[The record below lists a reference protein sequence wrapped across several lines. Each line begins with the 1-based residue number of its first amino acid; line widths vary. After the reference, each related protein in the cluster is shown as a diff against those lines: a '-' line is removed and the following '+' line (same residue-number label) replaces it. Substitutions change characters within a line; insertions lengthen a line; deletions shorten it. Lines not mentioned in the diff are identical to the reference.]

1 MQVLQC
7 HKYCSWSHIALDAY
21 QMMTWCHLHTFQIP
35 ISLNQIFLLFKVC
48 HWQNPKQAPPSPSWS
63 ICEKVQFFYDCLHN
77 FAMTYHLASN
87 SLLQNCWRSDSDYPD
102 ATLKFEQQ
110 PSFLG
115 RWQTQKPH
123 WNRWEMLAS
132 DIRKSR
138 SITLYCRLNSATVH
152 HFGRAI
158 PTHPPTK
165 TKTNC
170 RKKERGQHKVQ
181 NSVTHTTKPLFA
193 QDIPSISCFEVPV
206 WIRMW
211 VKCWPTTLNSYTHAN
226 FNFRCFVCRYI
237 CRKFCFWAGSKMES
251 WHKGT
256 SKVGVCKVWK
266 RKPEWSQQNTKST

>member
-1 MQVLQC
+1 M
-7 HKYCSWSHIALDAY
+7 IAY
-21 QMMTWCHLHTFQIP
+21 IISPWHTIWPAILYSRTTAEEAIQ
-35 ISLNQIFLLFKVC
+35 
-48 HWQNPKQAPPSPSWS
+48 
-63 ICEKVQFFYDCLHN
+63 
-77 FAMTYHLASN
+77 T
-87 SLLQNCWRSDSDYPD
+87 D

-170 RKKERGQHKVQ
+170 RKKEKGQHKSKTVSLTLP
-181 NSVTHTTKPLFA
+181 NRRLLKTFLPSAALKSLFGSACGLSLTHNPKFI
-193 QDIPSISCFEVPV
+193 DS
-206 WIRMW
+206 
-211 VKCWPTTLNSYTHAN
+211 
-226 FNFRCFVCRYI
+226 
-237 CRKFCFWAGSKMES
+237 RKFQVQMLRVQI
-251 WHKGT
+251 HL
-256 SKVGVCKVWK
+256 
-266 RKPEWSQQNTKST
+266 